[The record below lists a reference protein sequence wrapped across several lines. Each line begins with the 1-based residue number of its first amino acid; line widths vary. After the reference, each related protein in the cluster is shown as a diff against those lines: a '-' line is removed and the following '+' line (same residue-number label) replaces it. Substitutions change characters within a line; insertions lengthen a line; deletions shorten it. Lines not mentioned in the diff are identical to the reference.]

1 MSESGEIQSM
11 SSRKSTHYRVVI
23 IVVISRR
30 RRKCVSPCQVRVAY
44 LSKLFSLTL
53 RNIASKVAHQK
64 KLQIGVLVMIS
75 FFGDDDGGVDV
86 GSWDLLG
93 IRRCVLEY
101 YCKSVSS

>member
-1 MSESGEIQSM
+1 M
-11 SSRKSTHYRVVI
+11 SSRKSTHHRVVI

-30 RRKCVSPCQVRVAY
+30 KCVSPCHVRVAY
-44 LSKLFSLTL
+44 LSKLFSPTL
-53 RNIASKVAHQK
+53 RKIASKVAHQK

-75 FFGDDDGGVDV
+75 SLGDDDCGVDV

-93 IRRCVLEY
+93 IRRCVLKY